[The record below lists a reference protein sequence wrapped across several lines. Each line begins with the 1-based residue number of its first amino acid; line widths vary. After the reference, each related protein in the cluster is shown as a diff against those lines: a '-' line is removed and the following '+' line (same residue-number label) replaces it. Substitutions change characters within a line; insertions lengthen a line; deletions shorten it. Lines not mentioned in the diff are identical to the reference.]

1 MEAET
6 VKPIWVGLLTLGV
19 VLVIGRA
26 LDLLTDCRNDLR
38 DINDLLQ
45 KRFRKIN
52 PDGDD

>member
-6 VKPIWVGLLTLGV
+6 VKPIWEGLLALGV

-26 LDLLTDCRNDLR
+26 LDLMTDCRNDLR

-45 KRFRKIN
+45 KRFRERD